1 MQRLWAIVDQQ
12 ETASDWR
19 WNLLQGVGFGSAA
32 LVATAVGRHLFGI
45 DLPFTFA
52 LAAIA
57 IGAVLGGALTACV
70 GAATTIPT
78 ALVFSAHHPLVT
90 PLNTLVVTGFAI
102 ILALFGGRM
111 TLLRQRA
118 GLAQGR
124 SHQRELCLHS
134 IFNTTPAAMLIV
146 DAAGDVLA
154 INRSAR
160 GILGIADPDTGRLR
174 LADLLPG
181 LPDLSGDTATAH
193 ELCRADGTRLA
204 LSLSSGP
211 LPFAA
216 TGLRTLHL
224 RDETEQVAAAERLAL
239 LQAELHQL
247 ARATALGQLGSAIA
261 HELNQPLATAANFA
275 TVAQAALARG
285 RDVGEVG
292 AALDGAVQEI
302 FRAAAVLKRLRR
314 FVERGPLQA
323 QWVDARDIIAEGAT
337 LGMLA
342 VRQAG
347 AELKVSI
354 APDLGELWIDAIQIQ
369 QVLLNLIANA
379 ADAVSDTATRVIDLR
394 AVSGPDGQ
402 CTITVS
408 DTGPG
413 IAPGQEQAIFAPF
426 RTSKPHGLGVGL
438 AICRAIVD
446 AHEGTITAATNSNG
460 GATFRVALPQ
470 RPGIGSRGEMVAHA
484 A

>member
-1 MQRLWAIVDQQ
+1 
-12 ETASDWR
+12 
-19 WNLLQGVGFGSAA
+19 
-32 LVATAVGRHLFGI
+32 
-45 DLPFTFA
+45 
-52 LAAIA
+52 
-57 IGAVLGGALTACV
+57 
-70 GAATTIPT
+70 
-78 ALVFSAHHPLVT
+78 
-90 PLNTLVVTGFAI
+90 
-102 ILALFGGRM
+102 M

-146 DAAGDVLA
+146 NAAGDVLA

-181 LPDLSGDTATAH
+181 LPELSGDTPTAH

-285 RDVGEVG
+285 RDTVEVG

-323 QWVDARDIIAEGAT
+323 QWVDARDIIAEGRRSACSRS
-337 LGMLA
+337 
-342 VRQAG
+342 VRP
-347 AELKVSI
+347 KRS
-354 APDLGELWIDAIQIQ
+354 
-369 QVLLNLIANA
+369 
-379 ADAVSDTATRVIDLR
+379 
-394 AVSGPDGQ
+394 
-402 CTITVS
+402 
-408 DTGPG
+408 
-413 IAPGQEQAIFAPF
+413 
-426 RTSKPHGLGVGL
+426 
-438 AICRAIVD
+438 
-446 AHEGTITAATNSNG
+446 
-460 GATFRVALPQ
+460 
-470 RPGIGSRGEMVAHA
+470 
-484 A
+484 